1 MDTVPPIGLTRPGR
15 PRRSSPHAASG
26 KAPVG
31 RPIATVW
38 QNPAMPRVP
47 ARRIP
52 PPGLLLFLGYAIL
65 VLGIVGVSLR
75 WVIDQAI
82 AAPLSVT
89 GLAVMALLAY
99 TIFSITMVIQR
110 KQAARGLALGL
121 STLTIPAVPLLLLSP
136 VPPVA
141 IVPAL
146 LGVLLFVGL
155 SRPAV
160 REWLTEE

>member
-1 MDTVPPIGLTRPGR
+1 MDPSGR
-15 PRRSSPHAASG
+15 P
-26 KAPVG
+26 V
-31 RPIATVW
+31 ATVW
-38 QNPAMPRVP
+38 QNRAVP
-47 ARRIP
+47 PTSARRIP

-75 WVIDQAI
+75 WVIDLAI
-82 AAPLSVT
+82 AAPLSVP
-89 GLAVMALLAY
+89 GLAAMALLAY
-99 TIFSITMVIQR
+99 TIFSITLVVQR
-110 KQAARGLALGL
+110 KRAARGLALGL

-141 IVPAL
+141 LVPAV
-146 LGVLLFVGL
+146 LGILLFVGL

>member
-1 MDTVPPIGLTRPGR
+1 
-15 PRRSSPHAASG
+15 
-26 KAPVG
+26 
-31 RPIATVW
+31 
-38 QNPAMPRVP
+38 
-47 ARRIP
+47 
-52 PPGLLLFLGYAIL
+52 LLLFLGYATL
-65 VLGIVGVSLR
+65 VLGIIGVSLR

-99 TIFSITMVIQR
+99 TIFAVTMVIQR
-110 KQAARGLALGL
+110 KRAARGLALGL

-146 LGVLLFVGL
+146 LGALLFVGL
-155 SRPAV
+155 TRPAV